1 MLCECYY
8 NLGSAEDVF
17 RTASALFRLTQLPQA
32 GNSMLDHQRI
42 RNRRHHHHHQQIL
55 ICRPNAHS
63 ASLRYTPSA
72 LASIYINVKKLSFSN
87 NV

>member
-1 MLCECYY
+1 MLLLQYY

-42 RNRRHHHHHQQIL
+42 RNRRHHYHHQ
-55 ICRPNAHS
+55 
-63 ASLRYTPSA
+63 
-72 LASIYINVKKLSFSN
+72 
-87 NV
+87 